1 MFVCAG
7 KSESF
12 DFAVPIGI
20 GLVDVAIN
28 LTKICIENRPESI
41 TFIGS
46 SGSYGRVGVFD
57 IVKSRSAVNLENS
70 YFLSGSYSPIDN
82 SVIIDNIDY
91 GVIVNSSNY
100 ITTNSKVS
108 REYILNGIDIENM
121 EFYSVLKVANMF
133 NIPAEGIFIVTNY
146 CDENAHKDF
155 LENHKKAMELLIKYI
170 EREL

>member
-7 KSESF
+7 ESESF

-46 SGSYGRVGVFD
+46 SGSYGRVEIFD

>member
-7 KSESF
+7 ESESF

-46 SGSYGRVGVFD
+46 SGSYGRVEVFD
-57 IVKSRSAVNLENS
+57 IVRSCSAVNLENS

-91 GVIVNSSNY
+91 GVIVNSSN
-100 ITTNSKVS
+100 
-108 REYILNGIDIENM
+108 ILQ
-121 EFYSVLKVANMF
+121 
-133 NIPAEGIFIVTNY
+133 
-146 CDENAHKDF
+146 
-155 LENHKKAMELLIKYI
+155 
-170 EREL
+170 

>member
-1 MFVCAG
+1 MFICAG
-7 KSESF
+7 ESESF
-12 DFAVPIGI
+12 DFAVPVGI

-46 SGSYGRVGVFD
+46 SGSYGRVEVFD

>member
-1 MFVCAG
+1 MFICAG
-7 KSESF
+7 ESESF

-46 SGSYGRVGVFD
+46 SGSYGRVEIFD

-82 SVIIDNIDY
+82 SVIIDDIDY

>member
-7 KSESF
+7 ESESF

-46 SGSYGRVGVFD
+46 SGSYGRVEIFD

-82 SVIIDNIDY
+82 SVIIDDIDY